1 MIIVNVM
8 KLNKNGI
15 IQEYKMKFRSTR
27 ENALE
32 IEKLADIAE
41 DCYVDQLNSWKQ
53 LTNEGDLMATTRT
66 IRWLAGGGFVDKEVT
81 ATTVGQLRSELEISG
96 TADIA
101 VDGTNVADTHELT
114 DGSVVA
120 AVQNNKSGGCQ
131 FSVNTEDTGVGK
143 TAPLS

>member
-1 MIIVNVM
+1 MQSYTM
-8 KLNKNGI
+8 KL
-15 IQEYKMKFRSTR
+15 RDTR
-27 ENALE
+27 ENNLSL
-32 IEKLADIAE
+32 EKLADTAE

-53 LTNEGDLMATTRT
+53 LTKQGGLMANVRT

-81 ATTVGQLRSELEISG
+81 SGTVGQLRAELDINSS
-96 TADIA
+96 ADIA

-120 AVQNNKSGGCQ
+120 SVQNNKSGGCQ